1 MPSLTLPL
9 AALALAQGTATAPK
23 TEPKIVQPTIT
34 GVSMFKNGYAFIT
47 REIPLTGTTADVIEV
62 PQASVGTLW
71 FTTDT
76 GTLDTITS
84 ALDLQE
90 TRVTNPLDG
99 FGEILRANLGKTVTV
114 YLREPKGDVSEHKGT
129 IAAVGLQTFILE
141 AGGNRSILPLNM
153 IHAVRGDGPDFK
165 ISKTDMLTGERRYY
179 RIATTGGAK
188 RVMMMSLERG
198 LTWAPAYA
206 MDITDPKE
214 LTFVARSTVLND
226 VFDLRE
232 VDAKLITGF
241 PNLPFSAILDPISA
255 NMSIDQWLGLLGGG
269 PVAKGGVGG
278 AFARREMMTQNAAAP
293 MSPAA
298 DVDWGGVPEAA
309 GNGES
314 LGDLFFY
321 NIPKLTLAKGA
332 RQSRNLF
339 RFSSPYEHVYTWDLP
354 AEYDPYNF
362 QFRPIPREADEVWHT
377 ISFVNTSS
385 QPLTTAVAT
394 VIQKGQLVG
403 QSQLNYIAPSG
414 KAEVRIGKAL
424 DIAPERLEEETA
436 RERGAIKDRSGNPI
450 FDLLTVK
457 GTLVLTNRRKE
468 AAKIRV
474 TKEVVGEIFETSPTA
489 KVTKSPG
496 GLGQQNTTAKAV
508 WTPTVPAGEKVTL
521 TYSYRVYVRS
531 NG

>member
-9 AALALAQGTATAPK
+9 AALALAQGTTTMPK
-23 TEPKIVQPTIT
+23 TAPKIVQPTIV
-34 GVSMFKNGYAFIT
+34 GVSMFKNGYAFVT

-71 FTTDT
+71 FTTDA
-76 GTLDTITS
+76 GSLESITS

-114 YLREPKGDVSEHKGT
+114 FIREPNSTVTEHKGT
-129 IAAVGLQTFILE
+129 IAAVGMLTFILE
-141 AGGNRSILPLNM
+141 SEGNRSILTVGS

-165 ISKTDMLTGERRYY
+165 ISKSDIRTGERRYY
-179 RIATTGGAK
+179 RIATAGGAK
-188 RVMMMSLERG
+188 KVMMMSLERG

-226 VFDLRE
+226 VFDLKE

-255 NMSIDQWLGLLGGG
+255 NMSIDEWLGLLGGG
-269 PVAKGGVGG
+269 QMARGGEFKG
-278 AFARREMMTQNAAAP
+278 ARREMMTQNAAAP
-293 MSPAA
+293 MA
-298 DVDWGGVPEAA
+298 DSGVDWSGVPEAA
-309 GNGES
+309 GQGES

-321 NIPKLTLAKGA
+321 DIPKLTLAKGA

-339 RFSSPYEHVYTWDLP
+339 RFESPYEHVYTWDLP
-354 AEYDPYNF
+354 AEYDPGNY
-362 QFRPIPREADEVWHT
+362 QFRPIPRENDEVWHT
-377 ISFVNTSS
+377 IAFTNTSS

-403 QSQLNYIAPSG
+403 QSQLNYIAPG
-414 KAEVRIGKAL
+414 AKAEVRIGKAL

-436 RERGAIKDRSGNPI
+436 RERGSIKDRNGNPI

-474 TKEVVGEIFETSPTA
+474 TKEVVGEIFETTPEA

-508 WTPTVPAGEKVTL
+508 WTPTVAAGAKLTL